1 MEGYASDREQI
12 ESLKKWWKENG
23 KVLIVALALG
33 FGAIFG
39 GKAWVD
45 YKNSQAES
53 AALEFEQLLEELKQ
67 KNNQAVVERGNHI
80 IDTFPKTP
88 YAALAALALAKIK
101 VEEGDYVSARE
112 KLQWILDHARQ
123 PDMLLTARMRLAKV
137 MITQG
142 EAAQAVTLLD
152 AVDPEN
158 FLSSYEE
165 IKGDA
170 YLATGEHDKA
180 RLAYKKAFD
189 AASSG
194 MPSQELQ
201 MKLDDLGSD

>member
-39 GKAWVD
+39 GKAWID
-45 YKNSQAES
+45 YRDSRAES
-53 AALEFEQLLEELKQ
+53 ASLEFEQLLEELKQ

-80 IDTFPKTP
+80 IDTFPGTP
-88 YAALAALALAKIK
+88 YASLAALALAKTK
-101 VEEGDYVSARE
+101 AEEGDYVSARE

-123 PDMLLTARMRLAKV
+123 PDMLLTARMRLAKI

-152 AVDPEN
+152 AVDTEN

-170 YLATGEHDKA
+170 FLVTGELDKA
-180 RLAYKKAFD
+180 RQAYKKALD
-189 AASSG
+189 ALSSD
-194 MPSQELQ
+194 MSSQQLQ